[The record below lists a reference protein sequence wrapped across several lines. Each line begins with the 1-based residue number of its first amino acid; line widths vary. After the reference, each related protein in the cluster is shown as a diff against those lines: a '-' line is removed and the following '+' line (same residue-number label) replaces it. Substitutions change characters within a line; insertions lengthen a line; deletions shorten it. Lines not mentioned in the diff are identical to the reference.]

1 MTADPGA
8 SLSFVA
14 DPKKPIGGHVLAHA
28 STTRLYLRKGRG
40 ETRICKVL
48 VVINDRFTIP
58 LMFLKL
64 KQVSK
69 SQIILVYE
77 ISEGGI
83 QDAKD

>member
-1 MTADPGA
+1 MFWLMLPQRDCIFAK
-8 SLSFVA
+8 V
-14 DPKKPIGGHVLAHA
+14 VLKQEFA
-28 STTRLYLRKGRG
+28 RCLF
-40 ETRICKVL
+40 
-48 VVINDRFTIP
+48 VINDRFTIP